1 MGRTGSVGSSRIVVL
16 FVEMG
21 EDARGPEELT
31 IDDRGRL
38 LLPAEVRRRLGLAPG
53 AALLLEVED
62 GTIRLVPRAVAAR
75 RGHGIFAD
83 RARGGSLVEELRR
96 ERRAEAA
103 LEDAWATGDRARVR
117 AARRALARAARGAR

>member
-1 MGRTGSVGSSRIVVL
+1 M
-16 FVEMG
+16 
-21 EDARGPEELT
+21 
-31 IDDRGRL
+31 DDRGRL
-38 LLPAEVRRRLGLAPG
+38 LLPAEVRRRLGLGPG

-62 GTIRLVPRAVAAR
+62 GIIRLVPRTVAAR

-83 RARGGSLVEELRR
+83 QARGRALVEELRR

-103 LEDAWATGDRARVR
+103 LEEALATGDRARVR

>member
-1 MGRTGSVGSSRIVVL
+1 MRFVVL
-16 FVEMG
+16 LPEMG
-21 EDARGPEELT
+21 GEPPGPEELT
-31 IDDRGRL
+31 VDDRGRL
-38 LLPAEVRRRLGLAPG
+38 LLPAEVRRRLGLGPG

-62 GTIRLVPRAVAAR
+62 GTIRLVPRTVAAR

-83 RARGGSLVEELRR
+83 RARGRALVEELRR

-103 LEDAWATGDRARVR
+103 VEEALATGDRARVR